1 MRCFQCDNYSL
12 PCTCGKI
19 KTMAARFSV
28 VYGKGLREK
37 YYVIDSGKGIGLLE
51 PIPLTDK
58 ELAYQVCNNLN
69 EQVEDKNEQ
78 L

>member
-1 MRCFQCDNYSL
+1 
-12 PCTCGKI
+12 
-19 KTMAARFSV
+19 MAARFRV
-28 VYGKGLREK
+28 VYGKGLREIILS
-37 YYVIDSGKGIGLLE
+37 VIDSGKGIGLLE

>member
-1 MRCFQCDNYSL
+1 MEDR
-12 PCTCGKI
+12 I
-19 KTMAARFSV
+19 
-28 VYGKGLREK
+28 
-37 YYVIDSGKGIGLLE
+37 
-51 PIPLTDK
+51 K

>member
-1 MRCFQCDNYSL
+1 
-12 PCTCGKI
+12 
-19 KTMAARFSV
+19 MAARFSV

>member
-1 MRCFQCDNYSL
+1 MEDR
-12 PCTCGKI
+12 I
-19 KTMAARFSV
+19 KELEAENE
-28 VYGKGLREK
+28 KLKNILRKAFPEK
-37 YYVIDSGKGIGLLE
+37 SG
-51 PIPLTDK
+51 K